1 MGGPDELCS
10 AGGKGA
16 SPFPGPEHLAYAA
29 PEGTTLI
36 AALGGGSV
44 FDVALLREGAR
55 AVVCKRLAPRAAREP
70 AGRAALVR
78 EARSLALAQHPALP
92 ALIRLGTDAHGPFL
106 IESHVAGVSARGLV
120 EAWRARG
127 QSVPP
132 RLVAHLAEAAASALA
147 ELHAL
152 ADAAGPI
159 AFSHGDLGPD
169 HLILGPTG
177 EARFVD
183 LGAARFRGMDA
194 SLESGDRGT
203 VPFVAPEVARGEAT
217 PSAATDVYALAATL
231 LFLAV
236 GEPITAARDAS
247 AMLLEIGERGVRRE
261 LIARAA
267 GLDDAARDA
276 LTRALAPDLAERS
289 TSACDLAIAL
299 GGKR

>member
-1 MGGPDELCS
+1 MG
-10 AGGKGA
+10 
-16 SPFPGPEHLAYAA
+16 YAA
-29 PEGTTLI
+29 PEGTTLV
-36 AALGGGSV
+36 ATLGGGSV
-44 FDVALLREGAR
+44 FDVALVREGAR
-55 AVVCKRLAPRAAREP
+55 DVVCKRLSPRAAREP

-78 EARSLALAQHPALP
+78 EARSLDLARHPALP
-92 ALIRLGTDAHGPFL
+92 ALIRLGTDARGPFL
-106 IESHVAGVSARGLV
+106 IESHVVGVSARGLV
-120 EAWRARG
+120 EAWRERG
-127 QSVPP
+127 QGVPP
-132 RLVAHLAEAAASALA
+132 RLVAHVAEAAASALA

-152 ADAAGPI
+152 ADASGPI

-169 HLILGPTG
+169 HLILAPHG

-203 VPFVAPEVARGEAT
+203 LPFVAPEVARGEAA
-217 PSAATDVYALAATL
+217 PGAAADVYALAATL

-236 GEPITAARDAS
+236 GEPLTSAREAS

-261 LIARAA
+261 LVARAA

-276 LTRALAPDLAERS
+276 LTRALAPDPAERLA
-289 TSACDLAIAL
+289 SARDLAAAL